1 MIMGHMSDTK
11 VSDRVEIIRCYDA
24 YTKLKRGTQGTVTLI
39 DQLGTVHVRWDDGR
53 NLGLVPGQDE
63 WRVIS
68 RRGVAGSPDR
78 LIPLASRTRPVA
90 AAHSGTPPVE

>member
-11 VSDRVEIIRCYDA
+11 VGDRVEIIRCYDA

-53 NLGLVPGQDE
+53 NLGLVPGQDANAPLVHTSTG
-63 WRVIS
+63 RPPADL
-68 RRGVAGSPDR
+68 AGHPSAGITGCDR
-78 LIPLASRTRPVA
+78 LLAA
-90 AAHSGTPPVE
+90 ISG

>member
-1 MIMGHMSDTK
+1 MMPYMSDTK
-11 VSDRVEIIRCYDA
+11 LGDRVEIIRCYDA
-24 YTKLKRGTQGTVTLI
+24 YTKLKRGTRGTVTLI

-68 RRGVAGSPDR
+68 DEES
-78 LIPLASRTRPVA
+78 SRERAERHAP
-90 AAHSGTPPVE
+90 